1 MIEYFPIVNE
11 AGEVIGRESRS
22 VCHNG
27 SMLLHPVVHLHVF
40 NSLGNLYLQKRN
52 MNKDIQPGKWD
63 TSVGG
68 HVDYGERVEDALLRE
83 VREEI
88 GITDFKPLFA
98 FRYKFTS
105 DIETE
110 LVNAYITI
118 YDKEIF
124 PNDDELDGGKFWTK
138 EEIKNSLGKGIFT
151 PNFEG
156 EYTKLVAFL
165 AENNIFKQ

>member
-11 AGEVIGRESRS
+11 AGEVIGKESRS

-40 NSLGNLYLQKRN
+40 NSSGDLYLQKRN

-68 HVDYGERVEDALLRE
+68 HVDYGEKVEDALLRE

-105 DIETE
+105 TIETE
-110 LVNAYITI
+110 FVNAYVTI

-138 EEIKNSLGKGIFT
+138 EEIENSLGKEIFT